1 MNTKE
6 YIIPQKKVIAGIK
19 AAAIDIKE
27 TLAETRQWVKDMMFN
42 IDNESLALLSIIDT
56 ELDREEK
63 EVSTIIKIT
72 EKMEAD
78 IDTASEINFKIIATI
93 ATLQLQNLNTV
104 VEKGLAV
111 SNALN
116 AFKANSDQ

>member
-104 VEKGLAV
+104 VENGLAV

-116 AFKANSDQ
+116 AFKSK

>member
-27 TLAETRQWVKDMMFN
+27 TLAETRQCVKDMMFN

-63 EVSTIIKIT
+63 EVFTIIKIT

-93 ATLQLQNLNTV
+93 ATLQLQNLNAV
-104 VEKGLAV
+104 VENGLAV

-116 AFKANSDQ
+116 AFKVNSDQ